1 MNSALVGDTTA
12 AATPRA
18 GTRAWVTLALLSVA
32 FFLSLLDRQ
41 ILTVLIGPIKMDL
54 GISDSQFGLLQGMA
68 FAVFYVLFAV
78 PVAIIA
84 DRWNRKAVIAGG
96 LFLWSA
102 STCAAGFARSFTWLF
117 GARIGVGVGEACLA
131 PAAYSML
138 TDLFG
143 RKSLGRVIGIF
154 HAVGAFGIA
163 GSVAIGGALHDYFA
177 ASNAADTLGL
187 GLPPWGMVLV
197 AVGVPGIVLALLIA
211 LCVREPVRDAS
222 LQTPLP
228 AERTLSQAFLVLWR
242 ALLVDRGAFMR
253 LLIGSSLL
261 AIAGNALLTW
271 APAYLMRTFELS
283 PAQAGPRLGISFA
296 IGAIVGPLAGGMIS
310 DRLFKR
316 WGEAGTIAALVG
328 CSVATAACYIAFALV
343 DTVAGAAV
351 FIAVVS
357 IFYSAVLVLA
367 ATAIQLR
374 APPELRARISALSLC
389 LNTVI
394 GLGLGSYLVGAMTD
408 RVFADPKAVGTSLVI
423 VAIASSA
430 LGGALI
436 STLLSKA
443 RR

>member
-1 MNSALVGDTTA
+1 MSSALVGDA
-12 AATPRA
+12 AEGAATRA
-18 GTRAWVTLALLSVA
+18 GLRAWITLALLSLA

-41 ILTVLIGPIKMDL
+41 ILTVLVGPIKQDL
-54 GISDSQFGLLQGMA
+54 GISDTQFGLLQGLA

-78 PVAIIA
+78 PVAAIA
-84 DRWNRKAVIAGG
+84 DRWNRTAVVAGG
-96 LFLWSA
+96 LFLWSV
-102 STCAAGFARSFTWLF
+102 STSVAGFARTFGWLF

-177 ASNAADTLGL
+177 RADAAAPLASS
-187 GLPPWGMVLV
+187 LPPWGMVLV
-197 AVGVPGIVLALLIA
+197 TVGVPGIVLAVLIA
-211 LCVREPVRDAS
+211 ICVREPVRGES
-222 LQTPLP
+222 LQMQARADATW
-228 AERTLSQAFLVLWR
+228 SQAFLVLWR
-242 ALLVDRGAFMR
+242 AILVDRGAFMR

-310 DRLFKR
+310 DRLFKH
-316 WGEAGTIAALVG
+316 WGDAGTIAALVG

-343 DTVAGAAV
+343 DTVMGAAV

-374 APPELRARISALSLC
+374 APADLRARISALSLC

-408 RVFADPKAVGTSLVI
+408 HVFADPEAVGTSLVI
-423 VAIASSA
+423 VAMASSV

-436 STLLSKA
+436 ATLLSKPQ
-443 RR
+443 R

>member
-1 MNSALVGDTTA
+1 MNSALGDAAA

-18 GTRAWVTLALLSVA
+18 GVRAWITLALLSIA

-41 ILTVLIGPIKMDL
+41 ILTVLVGPIKQDL
-54 GISDSQFGLLQGMA
+54 GISDSQFGLLQGLA

-78 PVAIIA
+78 PVAAIA
-84 DRWNRKAVIAGG
+84 DRWNRTGVIAGG

-102 STCAAGFARSFTWLF
+102 STCVAGFARSFAWLF

-177 ASNAADTLGL
+177 RSNAAAALGL
-187 GLPPWGMVLV
+187 DLPPWGMVLV
-197 AVGVPGIVLALLIA
+197 AVGIPGMALAVLIA
-211 LCVREPVRDAS
+211 ICVREPARGAS
-222 LQTPLP
+222 LQSPQADTSW
-228 AERTLSQAFLVLWR
+228 SQAFLVLWR
-242 ALLVDRGAFMR
+242 AILVDRGAFMR

-316 WGEAGTIAALVG
+316 WGEGGTIAALVG

-343 DTVAGAAV
+343 DTVTGAAV

-357 IFYSAVLVLA
+357 VFYSAVLVLA

-374 APPELRARISALSLC
+374 APAGLRARISALSLC

-408 RVFADPKAVGTSLVI
+408 HLFADPKAVGTSLMI
-423 VAIASSA
+423 VAIASSV

-436 STLLSKA
+436 ATLLS
-443 RR
+443 RQRG